1 MHNSHDVPD
10 RVKEQCADV
19 FEKDS
24 YSSFNEFGNKCLDK
38 GDLKQAEEYFR
49 SSLAI
54 KENTE
59 ALRGL
64 SVIHPDI
71 AEHCL
76 NRCCAIEPSKENFIA
91 LLSYLI
97 EHKELSYAALIYE
110 NLKSEL
116 KTDPDIRNLL
126 HGS

>member
-1 MHNSHDVPD
+1 MHNSHDVPES
-10 RVKEQCADV
+10 VMEQCADV

-24 YSSFNEFGNKCLDK
+24 YSFFNGLGNKCLDK
-38 GDLKQAEEYFR
+38 GDFKQAEEYFR

-64 SVIHPDI
+64 SAIHPDI
-71 AEHCL
+71 VEHCL

-110 NLKSEL
+110 SLKSEL
-116 KTDPDIRNLL
+116 KTDPDIRKLL
-126 HGS
+126 YG